1 MALVLIA
8 AVAHDGVIGGDN
20 RLLWHLPEDMKHFRT
35 ATDGAP
41 VVLGR
46 TTRGSLPDRARPL
59 PAPGAPG
66 TRAPKPWPSLLDRF
80 RPLPGRHNIVLS
92 RQPGFL
98 PAGATV
104 VGGLD
109 QALAKAGAAPR
120 VYVIGGEQ
128 VYREA
133 LPLAD
138 ELLLTEI
145 DQAFAGDAH
154 FPDFSGEAFTEVD
167 RQPHHAAAPND
178 FGFAFV
184 TYLRQR
190 RARRQ
195 PCGWRPPC
203 PVRSHSGAMT
213 SRRTALKLARL
224 NVNSG
229 WKGRR
234 LRRVVVSA
242 GRLQPY
248 RGVGRLHGCLH
259 GLRTRW
265 CAVARRCRERRRIR
279 AFRRPQDG

>member
-35 ATDGAP
+35 ATAGAP
-41 VVLGR
+41 VIMGR
-46 TTRGSLPDRARPL
+46 KTWDSLP
-59 PAPGAPG
+59 
-66 TRAPKPWPSLLDRF
+66 DRF

-184 TYLRQR
+184 TYR
-190 RARRQ
+190 RAR
-195 PCGWRPPC
+195 
-203 PVRSHSGAMT
+203 
-213 SRRTALKLARL
+213 
-224 NVNSG
+224 
-229 WKGRR
+229 
-234 LRRVVVSA
+234 
-242 GRLQPY
+242 
-248 RGVGRLHGCLH
+248 
-259 GLRTRW
+259 
-265 CAVARRCRERRRIR
+265 
-279 AFRRPQDG
+279 